1 MAMIRPTELT
11 AGVCVGLLGRRV
23 RGPHWTGRQLSW
35 VDTTRAGTGAAGPS
49 EPEAHEAGGPGGQ
62 LGGSLQLGRMTPLG
76 PRHVATLVLDGRV
89 TGAVPA
95 DGGWVIG
102 GDPAFLRRDGR
113 VVGLDLPPCT
123 GIWCDPAGRLWLDT
137 GHALHR
143 VDLGGR
149 VLSVLDGPTDAL
161 AWSPDTRTMYRVCDG
176 GLVAHEFDLANGTT
190 GAARPLVSSARGVA
204 VDVDGFAWVA
214 GGNTVRRVDHTGVAY
229 TIVRLADA
237 TAVGCC
243 FAGSTLLITTAG
255 GEVHACEPGTT
266 GAPSVRWMGLPGRGR
281 TDAPAFP

>member
-11 AGVCVGLLGRRV
+11 AGMCVGLLGRRV
-23 RGPHWTGRQLSW
+23 AGPHWTGRQLSW
-35 VDTTRAGTGAAGPS
+35 VDTRADLGHPDGGA
-49 EPEAHEAGGPGGQ
+49 Q
-62 LGGSLQLGRMTPLG
+62 LGGSVQLGRMTPLG

-95 DGGWVIG
+95 EGGWVVG

-113 VVGLDLPPCT
+113 VVALDLPTCD

-137 GHALHR
+137 GHALAR

-149 VLSVLDGPTDAL
+149 VCTVLDGPTDAL
-161 AWSPDTRTMYRVCDG
+161 AWSPDTRTLYRVCDG

-190 GAARPLVSSARGVA
+190 GAARRLVSSARGVTT
-204 VDVDGFAWVA
+204 DVDGFAWVA

-229 TIVRLADA
+229 TIVRLTDA
-237 TAVGCC
+237 VAIGCC
-243 FAGSTLLITTAG
+243 FAGSTLLITTADG
-255 GEVHACEPGTT
+255 TVHACAPGTT
-266 GAPSVRWMGLPGRGR
+266 GAPSVRWTGLPGRGR